1 MHVALFNPPY
11 PKAAPQAVF
20 IPLGISYLAAV
31 LEDNGYGVDI
41 IDCQVEQPTQKELAD
56 ELIRLQPDVV
66 GVTATTL
73 TVNPALEIVK
83 TAKKACPNCLTMMGG
98 PHATVMDRHTL
109 IQNPELDLIVRGEG
123 EETMLELA
131 RLISNSGLKNLGE
144 VAGITFRKN
153 GQIVQTP
160 DRPFIQNLDELP
172 YPAFKHFELSKYRI
186 FGKIYLPIIASR
198 GCPSQCTFCLA
209 ARMCGR
215 RIRARSAENV
225 VDELE
230 WLRDAYRPDAVIF
243 YDDTF
248 TLDKKRVIKIC
259 DEMKSRKMDL
269 QWDCRTRVDQVSREI
284 LFRIRDANCQRV
296 FYGVESGSQKMR
308 DAMKKWTSDEQNE
321 RAIKWAKEAGLFVD
335 VSVIIGYPG
344 ETAEILKQSLDFIR
358 KLEPDA
364 VYLFVATPYPGT
376 ELRTVVE
383 NMGWKMSPNWSL
395 YDTMKLVSENPLL
408 SNEEIKKIKNDFYKR
423 FYSPSYILHHSVKG
437 MRGNFYSQIM
447 ARTALNHLIW
457 RSKIPNLVS
466 FILKKLT
473 P

>member
-1 MHVALFNPPY
+1 MHVTLLNPPY

-31 LEDNGYGVDI
+31 LEDNRYDVDI
-41 IDCQVEQPTQKELAD
+41 IDCQVEQPTQKELVD
-56 ELIRLQPDVV
+56 ELIRFQPDVV

-83 TAKKACPNCLTMMGG
+83 LAKKACSSCLTILGG
-98 PHATVMDRHTL
+98 PHATVMPEQTL
-109 IQNPELDLIVRGEG
+109 NENPELDLIVRGEG
-123 EETMLELA
+123 EQTMLELA
-131 RLISNSGLKNLGE
+131 NLVSKSDLKMLGDVSGIS
-144 VAGITFRKN
+144 FRMK
-153 GQIVQTP
+153 GQIVHTS

-172 YPAFKHFELSKYRI
+172 YPAFKHYDLSKYKI
-186 FGKIYLPIIASR
+186 FGKMYLPIIASR
-198 GCPSQCTFCLA
+198 GCPASCTFCLA
-209 ARMCGR
+209 YRMCGR
-215 RIRARSAENV
+215 RIRSRSAGNV

-230 WLRDAYRPDAVIF
+230 WLRDTYRPDAVIF

-248 TLDKKRVIKIC
+248 TVDKKRVTKIC
-259 DEMKSRKMDL
+259 DEMKKRKLDL
-269 QWDCRTRVDQVSREI
+269 QWDCRTRVDQVTREI
-284 LFRIRDANCQRV
+284 LFKIRDANCQRV
-296 FYGVESGSQKMR
+296 FYGVESGSKKMR

-344 ETAEILKQSLDFIR
+344 ETAEILKKSLDFIR

-383 NMGWKMSPNWSL
+383 NMGWKMSSNWSV
-395 YDTMKLVSENPLL
+395 YDTMKLIHENPLL
-408 SNEEIKKIKNDFYKR
+408 SNEEIKKIKDDFYKR
-423 FYSPSYILHHSVKG
+423 FYSPSYILHHSIKG

-457 RSKIPNLVS
+457 RSKIPNLIS
-466 FILKKLT
+466 GIIQKLT
-473 P
+473 